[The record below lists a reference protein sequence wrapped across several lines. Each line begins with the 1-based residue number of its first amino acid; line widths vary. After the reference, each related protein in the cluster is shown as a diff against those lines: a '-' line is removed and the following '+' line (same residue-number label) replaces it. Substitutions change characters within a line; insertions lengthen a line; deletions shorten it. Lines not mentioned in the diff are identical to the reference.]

1 MDFYNKTTE
10 FSSDEFTESLDYIG
24 KMIRNDN
31 SRKEGT
37 TWDIIGNYLFRTS
50 QLSFRRFYDE
60 YAKFLFFIFIII
72 TARRLLFQTTI
83 KRRMQYQHLFNVVL
97 H

>member
-1 MDFYNKTTE
+1 
-10 FSSDEFTESLDYIG
+10 
-24 KMIRNDN
+24 MIRNDN

-50 QLSFRRFYDE
+50 QLSFDGSMMSTLNSY
-60 YAKFLFFIFIII
+60 FIFIII